1 MLRTILLVR
10 SISYTNNIDINELD
24 LCGNMIESFPMAL
37 ATLPLSTLLL
47 SQNQLKTIP
56 NAPFETL
63 KTLVLNGVGWDIQT
77 LGSALAFFPN
87 LKEIHFRDNNV
98 TDLDINWSNIEVI
111 NIAGNK
117 LTKWSQVQHLGKIQT

>member
-1 MLRTILLVR
+1 
-10 SISYTNNIDINELD
+10 
-24 LCGNMIESFPMAL
+24 MIESFPMAL